1 MVQGFFFSFLSFFL
15 SFLLSFLTEPWGM
28 QDLNSLTRNQ
38 TQAPCGGSMESWSL
52 DCQGIP
58 IAPDPSCHAVFK

>member
-1 MVQGFFFSFLSFFL
+1 
-15 SFLLSFLTEPWGM
+15 M

-38 TQAPCGGSMESWSL
+38 TQAPCGGSMESWLL